1 MERKVSVVEL
11 PINAS
16 PVEMHRRQMLLQVWL
31 PLIVSIIIVLAVMII
46 AAVGTVQGSPQIN
59 RWGNIS
65 AILIIL
71 PILLAGVILLALIGV
86 GIYGLRK
93 ALQAMPGFF
102 TKLQIRVANIALATH
117 RAADSS
123 TQPIFA
129 VNNFTV
135 SVKTVWNRVFRSN
148 AARRP

>member
-1 MERKVSVVEL
+1 MERKVSVAEL
-11 PINAS
+11 PIHAS
-16 PVEMHRRQMLLQVWL
+16 PVEMHRRQMLRQVWL
-31 PLIVSIIIVLAVMII
+31 PLIISIIIVLAVMII
-46 AAVGTVQGSPQIN
+46 ATVGTIQGSTQIN

-71 PILLAGVILLALIGV
+71 PILLAGLIFLALIGA

-93 ALQAMPGFF
+93 ALQVMPEFF
-102 TKLQIRVANIALATH
+102 TNLQIRAAIIALGIR

-123 TQPIFA
+123 TKPIFA

-148 AARRP
+148 ASRRP